1 MAGEI
6 GCPNCGQLNEADGRF
21 CTSCGSELPRS
32 SGGEPDGGLNP
43 ASHPAAEGQMREF
56 RQELAS
62 VQEELAEAGRLMGRL
77 QQRLSRLE
85 RMTAGSAAQPGAGPG
100 PQAPA
105 STPEPSIPEPATHQ
119 PPAPEPAPIPVSER
133 AREEAA
139 GPAETRQIPPAP
151 AAAAPSGPGPG
162 IRVPGIDWEQ
172 ALGRNWL
179 AIIGGIALV
188 VGIGF
193 FLKLAFDN
201 NWIGDTGRVLLGVGL
216 GVVLLGLGEL
226 SQRRV
231 PLWAQPVTA
240 SGAIV
245 LYLSLYAA
253 YGLYGLIP
261 AEGAFLGVAAVV
273 VAAGLLSL
281 RYGSI
286 VIAVLGIVGAFLAP
300 VLLGRDLPDIRLVLA
315 YILLVD
321 LGILGVATFRNWQW
335 FTLLGWAGSYGLF
348 GYWMLEFP
356 DFGPVMVQ
364 VALTGVFLVF
374 AGATTLFHLLWRRR
388 PGPLDLGLLG
398 VNAGAY
404 FGLSMF
410 VLAEYPD
417 WQGIV
422 AFGLAAL
429 YGLITFAA
437 VKRLGGTSE
446 LVVTAAAAAL
456 VFFAVAIPLQ
466 FTGVWITVSWA
477 AQGAALVWAG
487 FRLER
492 WYTRVFGLGTLA
504 LSAAHLLLT
513 QVEID
518 LEGFVPVINERVAI
532 FLVVIAG
539 GYAAGIL
546 YRHFRDA
553 QREWEK
559 GTAEGLFIAAN
570 GLTLLLLGL
579 EIVQYIET
587 LESPILGIDSGP
599 GRLADSLL
607 GAQLLAT
614 TAIITVY
621 GLVLTG
627 VGLVFRLRLAR
638 WGGVTLMAA
647 AGLKLMLVDTF
658 AVSLGP
664 WVFTPALNT
673 PFLVYVLFALALT
686 GVGLWW
692 RRGDYAGQWDWVVPR
707 GLAVAVNVVSVWA
720 FSAEIVK
727 YFGAMELRTGDDYIS
742 AMNLS
747 LTVFWAVYAIGV
759 IGAGI
764 VMRSAVVRLAG
775 MALLAVPVAKLFV
788 FDVFLLER
796 GYRVAA
802 FVTLGVLLLGTGL
815 VYQRYNAAIRGFLF
829 GTGGEVRGLFPMGRG
844 SPEK

>member
-1 MAGEI
+1 MTGNIE
-6 GCPNCGQLNEADGRF
+6 CPDCGQSNAADGLF
-21 CTSCGSELPRS
+21 CTGCGSELPRP
-32 SGGEPDGGLNP
+32 SGGEPDAGLNP
-43 ASHPAAEGQMREF
+43 ASEGQMGAF

-62 VQEELAEAGRLMGRL
+62 VREEMAEAGRLMGRL

-85 RMTAGSAAQPGAGPG
+85 QMTAGRAEQPGAGPG
-100 PQAPA
+100 PQAQA
-105 STPEPSIPEPATHQ
+105 FTPKPEIPEAIAHR
-119 PPAPEPAPIPVSER
+119 PPSPEPAPMPVPEG

-139 GPAETRQIPPAP
+139 GPTETGRAP
-151 AAAAPSGPGPG
+151 AATVATVAPSGPGPG
-162 IRVPGIDWEQ
+162 IRVPVIDWEQ
-172 ALGRNWL
+172 VLGRNWL

-188 VGIGF
+188 VGVGF

-201 NWIGDTGRVLLGVGL
+201 NWIGDTGRVLLGLGL
-216 GVVLLGLGEL
+216 GVILLGLGEL

-281 RYGSI
+281 RYGSV
-286 VIAVLGIVGAFLAP
+286 VIAVLGIIGAFLAP
-300 VLLGRDLPDIRLVLA
+300 VLLGRDLPDIRLVLV

-348 GYWMLEFP
+348 GYWLLEFP
-356 DFGPVMVQ
+356 EFGPVMVQ
-364 VALTGVFLVF
+364 IALTGVFLVF
-374 AGATTLFHLLWRRR
+374 AGATTLFHLLWRRL

-446 LVVTAAAAAL
+446 LVVTAAVAAM
-456 VFFAVAIPLQ
+456 VFLAVAIPLQ

-477 AQGAALVWAG
+477 VQGAALVWAG

-492 WYTRVFGLGTLA
+492 WYTRIFGLGALA

-518 LEGFVPVINERVAI
+518 LEGFVPGVNERAAI

-539 GYAAGIL
+539 GYAAGVL
-546 YRHFRDA
+546 YRHFRDSW
-553 QREWEK
+553 QEWEK
-559 GTAEGLFIAAN
+559 GTPEGLFIAAN

-587 LESPILGIDSGP
+587 LEHPILGIYSGP
-599 GRLADSLL
+599 GLLEESLT
-607 GAQLLAT
+607 GAQLLSVT
-614 TAIITVY
+614 VIGVVY
-621 GLVLTG
+621 GCSLAAAG
-627 VGLVFRLRLAR
+627 IIFRLQLTK
-638 WGGVTLMAA
+638 WGGLMLLGL

-658 AVSLGP
+658 LVSLGP

-673 PFLVYVLFALALT
+673 PFLIYALMALALT
-686 GVGLWW
+686 GVGLGW
-692 RRGDYAGQWDWVVPR
+692 RRGEYVGSWDWAVPR
-707 GLAVAVNVVSVWA
+707 GLAVAVNVVGVWA
-720 FSAEIVK
+720 LSAEIVK

-829 GTGGEVRGLFPMGRG
+829 GEGGEVRGLFPVGRG
-844 SPEK
+844 RSS

>member
-1 MAGEI
+1 MTGNIE
-6 GCPNCGQLNEADGRF
+6 CPNCGQSNAADGRF
-21 CTSCGSELPRS
+21 CIACGSELPRPPVE
-32 SGGEPDGGLNP
+32 EPDAGLNP
-43 ASHPAAEGQMREF
+43 ASEGQMGEF

-62 VQEELAEAGRLMGRL
+62 VREEMVEAGRLMGRL

-85 RMTAGSAAQPGAGPG
+85 QIATGSAEQPGAGPV
-100 PQAPA
+100 PQTQA
-105 STPEPSIPEPATHQ
+105 STSEAAIPEAAAQRSPS
-119 PPAPEPAPIPVSER
+119 PEPAPMTVSGG
-133 AREEAA
+133 AGEEAA
-139 GPAETRQIPPAP
+139 GPAETRQKPPAP
-151 AAAAPSGPGPG
+151 TATVPPSGPGPG
-162 IRVPGIDWEQ
+162 IRVPAIDWEQ
-172 ALGRNWL
+172 VLGRNWL

-188 VGIGF
+188 VGVGF

-201 NWIGDTGRVLLGVGL
+201 NWIGDTGRVLLGLGL
-216 GVVLLGLGEL
+216 GVVLLGLGEFA
-226 SQRRV
+226 QRRV

-273 VAAGLLSL
+273 VAASLLSL
-281 RYGSI
+281 RYGSL
-286 VIAVLGIVGAFLAP
+286 VIAVLGTVGAFLAP
-300 VLLGRDLPDIRLVLA
+300 VLLGRDLPDIRLVLV

-321 LGILGVATFRNWQW
+321 VGILGVATFRNWQW

-348 GYWMLEFP
+348 GYWMVEFP

-364 VALTGVFLVF
+364 AALTGVFLVF
-374 AGATTLFHLLWRRR
+374 AGVTTLFHLLWRRL
-388 PGPLDLGLLG
+388 PGPLDLALLG
-398 VNAGAY
+398 VNVGAY

-429 YGLITFAA
+429 YGFITLAA
-437 VKRLGGTSE
+437 IKRLGGTSE
-446 LVVTAAAAAL
+446 LVVTAAVAAM
-456 VFFAVAIPLQ
+456 VFLAVAIPLQ

-492 WYTRVFGLGTLA
+492 WYTRIFGLGTLA
-504 LSAAHLLLT
+504 LAAAHLLLT

-518 LEGFVPVINERVAI
+518 LESFLPVVNERVAI
-532 FLVVIAG
+532 FMVVIAG
-539 GYAAGIL
+539 GYAAGVL
-546 YRHFRDA
+546 YRHFRDS

-559 GTAEGLFIAAN
+559 GMPEGLFIAAN

-587 LESPILGIDSGP
+587 LERPILGINSGP
-599 GRLADSLL
+599 GLLADSLL
-607 GAQLLAT
+607 SAQLLAT
-614 TAIITVY
+614 TAMVTVY
-621 GLVLTG
+621 GFVLTG

-638 WGGVTLMAA
+638 WGGLALMAV

-664 WVFTPALNT
+664 WAFTPALNT
-673 PFLVYVLFALALT
+673 PFLVHVLMALALT
-686 GVGLWW
+686 GVGFWW
-692 RRGDYAGQWDWVVPR
+692 RRGDYPGQWDWVVPR

-764 VMRSAVVRLAG
+764 VLRSAVVRLVG
-775 MALLAVPVAKLFV
+775 MALLAVPVVKLFV

-829 GTGGEVRGLFPMGRG
+829 GEGGEVRGLFPVGRG

>member
-1 MAGEI
+1 
-6 GCPNCGQLNEADGRF
+6 
-21 CTSCGSELPRS
+21 
-32 SGGEPDGGLNP
+32 
-43 ASHPAAEGQMREF
+43 MRE
-56 RQELAS
+56 EM
-62 VQEELAEAGRLMGRL
+62 AEAGRLLGRL
-77 QQRLSRLE
+77 QQRLSALE
-85 RMTAGSAAQPGAGPG
+85 QMTAGRAEQPAAGRD
-100 PQAPA
+100 PQRQA
-105 STPEPSIPEPATHQ
+105 STPETATPEPATTEATSHV
-119 PPAPEPAPIPVSER
+119 PPSREPALEPVPEA
-133 AREEAA
+133 AREEA
-139 GPAETRQIPPAP
+139 PALSDADRTP
-151 AAAAPSGPGPG
+151 AAATAGPSGPGPG
-162 IRVPGIDWEQ
+162 IRVPAIDWEQ
-172 ALGRNWL
+172 VLGRNWL

-188 VGIGF
+188 VGVGF

-216 GVVLLGLGEL
+216 GVILLGLGEL
-226 SQRRV
+226 SQRRI

-253 YGLYGLIP
+253 YGLYGLVP

-286 VIAVLGIVGAFLAP
+286 VIAVLGIIGAFLAP
-300 VLLGRDLPDIRLVLA
+300 VLLGRDLPDIRLVLV

-335 FTLLGWAGSYGLF
+335 FTLLGWAGSYGVF
-348 GYWMLEFP
+348 GYWLVEFP

-374 AGATTLFHLLWRRR
+374 AGATTLFHLLWRRL

-446 LVVTAAAAAL
+446 LVVTAAVAGI
-456 VFFAVAIPLQ
+456 VFLAVAIPLQ

-477 AQGAALVWAG
+477 AQGATLVWAG

-492 WYTRVFGLGTLA
+492 WYTRIFGLGALA
-504 LSAAHLLLT
+504 LAAAHLLLT

-518 LEGFVPVINERVAI
+518 LEGFVPVVNERMAI

-539 GYAAGIL
+539 SYAAGVL
-546 YRHFRDA
+546 YRHFRDSS
-553 QREWEK
+553 REWEK
-559 GTAEGLFIAAN
+559 GITEGLFIAAN
-570 GLTLLLLGL
+570 GLTLFLLGL

-587 LESPILGIDSGP
+587 LEGPILGIYSGP
-599 GRLADSLL
+599 LRLADSLL
-607 GAQLLAT
+607 SAQLLAT
-614 TAIITVY
+614 TAMVTVY
-621 GLVLTG
+621 GFVLTG

-638 WGGVTLMAA
+638 WGGLTLMAA
-647 AGLKLMLVDTF
+647 AGLKLMMVDTF
-658 AVSLGP
+658 VVTLDRFEFRPVLNMRFLAAMLTAAAPAVM
-664 WVFTPALNT
+664 A
-673 PFLVYVLFALALT
+673 A
-686 GVGLWW
+686 WW
-692 RRGDYAGQWDWVVPR
+692 RTREAVTEWDHAVPR
-707 GLAVAVNVVSVWA
+707 GLAVAVNVVAVWA
-720 FSAEIVK
+720 VSAEVVRF
-727 YFGAMELRTGDDYIS
+727 FGGLEARTGDDYVS
-742 AMNLS
+742 AVNLS

-764 VMRSAVVRLAG
+764 VVRSAVVRLAG

-829 GTGGEVRGLFPMGRG
+829 GEGGEVRGLFPVGRG
-844 SPEK
+844 RGTGSELQDAGPPGGG

>member
-6 GCPNCGQLNEADGRF
+6 GCPNCGQLNEAGGRF
-21 CTSCGSELPRS
+21 CTACGSELPRP
-32 SGGEPDGGLNP
+32 SGGEPDAGLNP
-43 ASHPAAEGQMREF
+43 ASNPASEEQMGEF

-62 VQEELAEAGRLMGRL
+62 VREEMAEAGRLMGRL

-85 RMTAGSAAQPGAGPG
+85 QTTAGSAEQPGTVPG
-100 PQAPA
+100 PQAQA
-105 STPEPSIPEPATHQ
+105 STPKPAIPEPAIHR
-119 PPAPEPAPIPVSER
+119 PPAPEPAPIPVSEG

-151 AAAAPSGPGPG
+151 AATAAPHGPGPG
-162 IRVPGIDWEQ
+162 IHDPAIDWEQ
-172 ALGRNWL
+172 VLGRNWL

-188 VGIGF
+188 VGVGF

-216 GVVLLGLGEL
+216 GVVLLGLGEFA
-226 SQRRV
+226 QRRV

-273 VAAGLLSL
+273 GAAGLLSL

-286 VIAVLGIVGAFLAP
+286 VIAVLGIIGAFLSP
-300 VLLGRDLPDIRLVLA
+300 VLLGRDLPDIRLVLV

-356 DFGPVMVQ
+356 DFGPVMVEI
-364 VALTGVFLVF
+364 ALTGVFLVF
-374 AGATTLFHLLWRRR
+374 AGATTLFHLLWRRL

-404 FGLSMF
+404 FGLSMY

-417 WQGIV
+417 WQGFV

-429 YGLITFAA
+429 YGFITLAA
-437 VKRLGGTSE
+437 TKRLGGTSE
-446 LVVTAAAAAL
+446 LVVTAAVAAM
-456 VFFAVAIPLQ
+456 VFLAVAIPLQ

-477 AQGAALVWAG
+477 AQGAALVWGG

-492 WYTRVFGLGTLA
+492 WYTRVFGLGALA

-518 LEGFVPVINERVAI
+518 LEGFVPVVNERVAI

-539 GYAAGIL
+539 ACAAGVL
-546 YRHFRDA
+546 YRHFRDS

-570 GLTLLLLGL
+570 GLTLLMLGL
-579 EIVQYIET
+579 EIVQYIGT
-587 LESPILGIDSGP
+587 LERPILGVDSGP
-599 GRLADSLL
+599 GKLAESLL
-607 GAQLLAT
+607 GAQLLAA
-614 TAIITVY
+614 TAMVTVY
-621 GLVLTG
+621 GFVLTG

-686 GVGLWW
+686 GVALWW
-692 RRGDYAGQWDWVVPR
+692 RRGDYAGQWDWVAPR
-707 GLAVAVNVVSVWA
+707 GLAVAVNVVGVWA

-764 VMRSAVVRLAG
+764 ILRSAVVRLAG

-829 GTGGEVRGLFPMGRG
+829 GTGGEVRGLFPVGRG
-844 SPEK
+844 RSS